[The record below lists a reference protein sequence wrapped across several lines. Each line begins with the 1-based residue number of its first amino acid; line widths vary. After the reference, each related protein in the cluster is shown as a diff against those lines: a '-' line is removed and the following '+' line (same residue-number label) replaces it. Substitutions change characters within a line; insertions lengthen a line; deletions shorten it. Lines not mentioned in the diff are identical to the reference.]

1 MKNKKKFL
9 VIGNPIKHSLSPQ
22 LHKYWFGK
30 NKINSEYKKLK
41 IDQKQIKKILDKIR
55 KKQIE
60 GINVTIPFK
69 NSVIKYLDILEGDAK
84 KTSSVNTIYLRKQK
98 LIGDNTDVYG
108 FAFGILKKIKSK
120 IKAAGIIGAGGVT
133 SSIILALIKKGVRKI
148 YITNRTFS
156 KLKVFKKKF
165 RGIIFP
171 IRWNEHLKV
180 FREVQILINVSSL
193 GMQGQKDLKF
203 DFSTFNKKINVVDIV
218 YNPENTKF
226 LRDARRYGHKA
237 FSGLDMF
244 VYQAQKAFYIWNKK
258 KPKITNVIYKKLRK
272 LIND

>member
-1 MKNKKKFL
+1 MK
-9 VIGNPIKHSLSPQ
+9 
-22 LHKYWFGK
+22 
-30 NKINSEYKKLK
+30 E
-41 IDQKQIKKILDKIR
+41 ILNKIR

-69 NSVIKYLDILEGDAK
+69 NRVIKYLDILEGDAK
-84 KTSSVNTIYLRKQK
+84 KTSSVNTIYLRKNK

-108 FAFGILKKIKSK
+108 FAFGILKKIKTK

-156 KLKVFKKKF
+156 KLKVLKQKFK
-165 RGIIFP
+165 GMIFP
-171 IRWNEHLKV
+171 IKWKDHLKV
-180 FREVQILINVSSL
+180 FNEVQILINVTSL

-203 DFSTFNKKINVVDIV
+203 DFSIFDKKINVVDIV
-218 YNPENTKF
+218 YNPENTRF
-226 LRDARRYGHKA
+226 LKDARKNGHKI

-244 VYQAQKAFYIWNKK
+244 IYQAQKAFYIWNKK
-258 KPKITNVIYKKLRK
+258 KPKVTNVVYKKLRK
-272 LIND
+272 IIND

>member
-1 MKNKKKFL
+1 M
-9 VIGNPIKHSLSPQ
+9 
-22 LHKYWFGK
+22 
-30 NKINSEYKKLK
+30 
-41 IDQKQIKKILDKIR
+41 
-55 KKQIE
+55 
-60 GINVTIPFK
+60 
-69 NSVIKYLDILEGDAK
+69 IKYLDTLEGDAK

-120 IKAAGIIGAGGVT
+120 IKVAGIIGAGGVT

-171 IRWNEHLKV
+171 VRWNEHLKA
-180 FREVQILINVSSL
+180 FKEVQILINVSSL

-203 DFSTFNKKINVVDIV
+203 DFSIFNKKINVVDIV

-244 VYQAQKAFYIWNKK
+244 VYQAQKAFHIWNKK
-258 KPKITNVIYKKLRK
+258 KPKITNDIYKKLRK

>member
-22 LHKYWFGK
+22 LHQYWFGK
-30 NKINSEYKKLK
+30 NKINAEYKKLK

-84 KTSSVNTIYLRKQK
+84 KTSSVNTIYLRKQN

-171 IRWNEHLKV
+171 VRWNEHLKV

-203 DFSTFNKKINVVDIV
+203 DFSTFDKKINVVDIV

-226 LRDARRYGHKA
+226 LKDARRYGHKA

-258 KPKITNVIYKKLRK
+258 KPKITNDIYKKLRK

>member
-30 NKINSEYKKLK
+30 NQINSEYKKLK

-165 RGIIFP
+165 KGIIFP
-171 IRWNEHLKV
+171 IRWNEHLKA

-193 GMQGQKDLKF
+193 GMKGQKDLKF
-203 DFSTFNKKINVVDIV
+203 DFSIFNKKINVVDIV

>member
-22 LHKYWFGK
+22 LHQYWFGK
-30 NKINSEYKKLK
+30 NKINAEYKKLK

-171 IRWNEHLKV
+171 VRWNEHLKV

>member
-22 LHKYWFGK
+22 LHQYWFGK

-108 FAFGILKKIKSK
+108 FAFGVLKKIKSK
-120 IKAAGIIGAGGVT
+120 IKVAGIIGAGGVT

-156 KLKVFKKKF
+156 KLKVFKQRFK
-165 RGIIFP
+165 GMIFP
-171 IRWNEHLKV
+171 IRWNEYLNA

-203 DFSTFNKKINVVDIV
+203 DFSIFNKKINVVDIV

-258 KPKITNVIYKKLRK
+258 KPKITNDIYKKLRK

>member
-165 RGIIFP
+165 KGIIFP
-171 IRWNEHLKV
+171 IRWNEYLKE

-193 GMQGQKDLKF
+193 GMKGQKDLKF
-203 DFSTFNKKINVVDIV
+203 DFSIFNKKINVVDIV

-226 LRDARRYGHKA
+226 LRDARRYGHKT

-258 KPKITNVIYKKLRK
+258 RPKITNIIYKKLRK

>member
-30 NKINSEYKKLK
+30 NKINSKYKKLK
-41 IDQKQIKKILDKIR
+41 INQKQIKKILDKIR

-69 NSVIKYLDILEGDAK
+69 NSVIKYLDILEGDAR

-108 FAFGILKKIKSK
+108 FAFGVLKKIKSK
-120 IKAAGIIGAGGVT
+120 IKVAGIIGAGGVT

-156 KLKVFKKKF
+156 KLKVFKQRFK
-165 RGIIFP
+165 GMIFP
-171 IRWNEHLKV
+171 IRWNEYLNA

-203 DFSTFNKKINVVDIV
+203 DFSIFNNKINVVDIV

-258 KPKITNVIYKKLRK
+258 KPKITNDIYKKLRK

>member
-30 NKINSEYKKLK
+30 NKINAEYKKLK

-133 SSIILALIKKGVRKI
+133 SSIIIALIKKGVRKI

-171 IRWNEHLKV
+171 VRWNEHLKV

-226 LRDARRYGHKA
+226 LSDARRYGHKV

>member
-30 NKINSEYKKLK
+30 NKINAEYKKLK
-41 IDQKQIKKILDKIR
+41 IDQRQIKKILDKIR

-84 KTSSVNTIYLRKQK
+84 KTSSVNTIYIRKQK

-171 IRWNEHLKV
+171 VRWNEHLKV
-180 FREVQILINVSSL
+180 FRQVQILINVSSL

-203 DFSTFNKKINVVDIV
+203 DFSTFDKKINVVDIV

-226 LRDARRYGHKA
+226 LKDARRYGHKA

-258 KPKITNVIYKKLRK
+258 KPKITNDIYKKLRK

>member
-30 NKINSEYKKLK
+30 NKINAEYKKLK
-41 IDQKQIKKILDKIR
+41 IDQKQIKKILGKIR

-133 SSIILALIKKGVRKI
+133 SSIIIALIKKGVRKI

-171 IRWNEHLKV
+171 VRWNEHLKV

>member
-22 LHKYWFGK
+22 LHQYWFGK
-30 NKINSEYKKLK
+30 NKISAEYKKLK
-41 IDQKQIKKILDKIR
+41 IDQRQIKKILDKIR

-69 NSVIKYLDILEGDAK
+69 NRVIKYLDILEGDAK
-84 KTSSVNTIYLRKQK
+84 KTSSVNTIYLRKQN

-171 IRWNEHLKV
+171 VRWNEHLKV

-258 KPKITNVIYKKLRK
+258 KPKVTNVVYKKLRK

>member
-30 NKINSEYKKLK
+30 NKINAEYKKLK

-69 NSVIKYLDILEGDAK
+69 NSVIKYLDILKGDAK

-171 IRWNEHLKV
+171 VRWNEHLKA
-180 FREVQILINVSSL
+180 FKEVQILINVSSL

-226 LRDARRYGHKA
+226 LRDARRYGHKT

-244 VYQAQKAFYIWNKK
+244 VYQAQKAFYIWNKE
-258 KPKITNVIYKKLRK
+258 KPKITNIIYKKLRK

>member
-30 NKINSEYKKLK
+30 NKINAEYKKLK

-171 IRWNEHLKV
+171 VRWNEHLKA
-180 FREVQILINVSSL
+180 FKEVQILINVSSL

-203 DFSTFNKKINVVDIV
+203 DFSIFSNKINVVDIV

>member
-1 MKNKKKFL
+1 MKNKKKFF
-9 VIGNPIKHSLSPQ
+9 VIGNPIKQSLSPQ
-22 LHKYWFGK
+22 LHQYWFDK

-41 IDQKQIKKILDKIR
+41 IDYIQIKEILNKIR

-98 LIGDNTDVYG
+98 LTGDNTDVYG

-120 IKAAGIIGAGGVT
+120 IKVAGIIGAGGVT

-156 KLKVFKKKF
+156 KLKVLRQKVE
-165 RGIIFP
+165 GMIFP
-171 IRWNEHLKV
+171 IKWNEHLKV
-180 FREVQILINVSSL
+180 FREVQILINVTSL

-203 DFSTFNKKINVVDIV
+203 DFSIFDKKINVVDIV
-218 YNPENTKF
+218 YNPENTRF
-226 LRDARRYGHKA
+226 LKDARKNGHKT

-244 VYQAQKAFYIWNKK
+244 IYQAQKAFYIWNKK
-258 KPKITNVIYKKLRK
+258 KPKVTNVIYQKLRK
-272 LIND
+272 IIND

>member
-1 MKNKKKFL
+1 MEILLNIL
-9 VIGNPIKHSLSPQ
+9 YLLSFI
-22 LHKYWFGK
+22 KYWFGK
-30 NKINSEYKKLK
+30 NKINAEYKKLK

-165 RGIIFP
+165 KGIIFP
-171 IRWNEHLKV
+171 VRWNEHLKV

-203 DFSTFNKKINVVDIV
+203 DFSIFNKKINVVDIV

-258 KPKITNVIYKKLRK
+258 KPKITNDHLQKT
-272 LIND
+272 

>member
-22 LHKYWFGK
+22 LHQYWFGK

-120 IKAAGIIGAGGVT
+120 IKVAGIIGAGGVT

-165 RGIIFP
+165 KGIIFP
-171 IRWNEHLKV
+171 IRWNEHLNAFK
-180 FREVQILINVSSL
+180 EVQILINVSSL

-203 DFSTFNKKINVVDIV
+203 DFSIFNNKINVVDIV

-226 LRDARRYGHKA
+226 LRGARRYGHKT

-258 KPKITNVIYKKLRK
+258 KPKITNDIYKKLRK

>member
-30 NKINSEYKKLK
+30 NKINAEYKKLK

-108 FAFGILKKIKSK
+108 FTFGILKKIKGK
-120 IKAAGIIGAGGVT
+120 IKVAGIIGAGGVT

-171 IRWNEHLKV
+171 VRWNEHLKV

-203 DFSTFNKKINVVDIV
+203 DFSIFNKKINVVDIV

-258 KPKITNVIYKKLRK
+258 KPKITNDIYKKLRK

>member
-30 NKINSEYKKLK
+30 NKINAEYKKLK

-171 IRWNEHLKV
+171 VRWNEHLKV
-180 FREVQILINVSSL
+180 FREVQILINVTSL

-258 KPKITNVIYKKLRK
+258 KPKITNDIYKKLRK

>member
-22 LHKYWFGK
+22 LHQYWFGK
-30 NKINSEYKKLK
+30 NKINAEYKKLK

-84 KTSSVNTIYLRKQK
+84 KTSSVNTIYLRKQN

-133 SSIILALIKKGVRKI
+133 SSIILALIKKGVKKI

-171 IRWNEHLKV
+171 VRWNEHLKV

-258 KPKITNVIYKKLRK
+258 KPKVTNVVYKKLRK
-272 LIND
+272 IIND

>member
-41 IDQKQIKKILDKIR
+41 IDQKKIKKILDKIR

-165 RGIIFP
+165 KGIIFP
-171 IRWNEHLKV
+171 IRWNEYLKE

-193 GMQGQKDLKF
+193 GMKGQKDLKF
-203 DFSTFNKKINVVDIV
+203 DFSIFNKKINVVDIV

-226 LRDARRYGHKA
+226 LRDARRYGHKT

-258 KPKITNVIYKKLRK
+258 RPKITNIIYKKLRK

>member
-30 NKINSEYKKLK
+30 NKINAEYKKLK

-120 IKAAGIIGAGGVT
+120 IRAAGIIGAGGVT

-165 RGIIFP
+165 KGIIFP

-258 KPKITNVIYKKLRK
+258 KPKITNIIYKKLRK

>member
-30 NKINSEYKKLK
+30 NKINAEYKKLK

-120 IKAAGIIGAGGVT
+120 IKVAGIIGAGGVT
-133 SSIILALIKKGVRKI
+133 SSVILALIKKGVRKI

-156 KLKVFKKKF
+156 KLTVFKKKF
-165 RGIIFP
+165 KGIIFP
-171 IRWNEHLKV
+171 IRWNEHLKA

-193 GMQGQKDLKF
+193 GMEGQKDLKF
-203 DFSTFNKKINVVDIV
+203 DFSIFNKKINVVDIV

-226 LRDARRYGHKA
+226 LRDARTYGHKA

>member
-22 LHKYWFGK
+22 LHQYWFGK
-30 NKINSEYKKLK
+30 NKINAEYKKLK

-84 KTSSVNTIYLRKQK
+84 KTSSVNTIYLRKQN

-133 SSIILALIKKGVRKI
+133 SSIILALIKKGVKKI

-156 KLKVFKKKF
+156 KLKV
-165 RGIIFP
+165 I
-171 IRWNEHLKV
+171 
-180 FREVQILINVSSL
+180 
-193 GMQGQKDLKF
+193 
-203 DFSTFNKKINVVDIV
+203 
-218 YNPENTKF
+218 
-226 LRDARRYGHKA
+226 
-237 FSGLDMF
+237 
-244 VYQAQKAFYIWNKK
+244 
-258 KPKITNVIYKKLRK
+258 
-272 LIND
+272 

>member
-22 LHKYWFGK
+22 LHQYWFGK
-30 NKINSEYKKLK
+30 NKIDSEYKKLK

-108 FAFGILKKIKSK
+108 FALGILKKIKSK
-120 IKAAGIIGAGGVT
+120 IKVAGMIGAGGVT
-133 SSIILALIKKGVRKI
+133 SSIILALIKKGVSKI

-156 KLKVFKKKF
+156 KLKFFKKKF
-165 RGIIFP
+165 KGIIFP

-258 KPKITNVIYKKLRK
+258 RPKITNIIYKKLRK

>member
-9 VIGNPIKHSLSPQ
+9 VIGNPVKHSLSPQ
-22 LHKYWFGK
+22 LHQYWFGK

-69 NSVIKYLDILEGDAK
+69 NSVIKYLDILEGDAR

-108 FAFGILKKIKSK
+108 FAFGVLKKIKSK
-120 IKAAGIIGAGGVT
+120 IKVAGIIGAGGVT

-156 KLKVFKKKF
+156 KLKVFKQRFK
-165 RGIIFP
+165 GMIFP
-171 IRWNEHLKV
+171 IRWNEYLNA

-203 DFSTFNKKINVVDIV
+203 DFSIFNKKINVVDIV

-258 KPKITNVIYKKLRK
+258 KPKITNDIFKKLRK

>member
-22 LHKYWFGK
+22 LHQYWFGK
-30 NKINSEYKKLK
+30 NKINSQYKKLK
-41 IDQKQIKKILDKIR
+41 IGQRQIKEILNKIR

-171 IRWNEHLKV
+171 TRWNEHLKA
-180 FREVQILINVSSL
+180 FKEVQILINVSSL

-203 DFSTFNKKINVVDIV
+203 DFSIFNKKINVVDIV
-218 YNPENTKF
+218 YNPENTEF

-237 FSGLDMF
+237 FTGLDMF

-258 KPKITNVIYKKLRK
+258 KPKITNDIYKKLRK

>member
-30 NKINSEYKKLK
+30 NKINAEYKKLK

-171 IRWNEHLKV
+171 VRWNEHLKV

-203 DFSTFNKKINVVDIV
+203 DFSAFNKKINVVDIV

>member
-22 LHKYWFGK
+22 LHQYWFGK
-30 NKINSEYKKLK
+30 NKINAEYKKLK

-165 RGIIFP
+165 RGIISP
-171 IRWNEHLKV
+171 VRWNEHLKV

-203 DFSTFNKKINVVDIV
+203 DFSIFNKKINVVDIV

-258 KPKITNVIYKKLRK
+258 KPKITNDIYKKLRK

>member
-165 RGIIFP
+165 KGIIFP
-171 IRWNEHLKV
+171 TRWNEHLKA

>member
-22 LHKYWFGK
+22 LHQYWFNK

-41 IDQKQIKKILDKIR
+41 IDQKQIKEILDKIR

-60 GINVTIPFK
+60 GANVTIPFK

-108 FAFGILKKIKSK
+108 FAFGILKKIKHK

-133 SSIILALIKKGVRKI
+133 SSIILALIKRGVGKI

-165 RGIIFP
+165 KGIIFP
-171 IRWNEHLKV
+171 IRWNEYLKA
-180 FREVQILINVSSL
+180 FRQVQILINVSSL

-203 DFSTFNKKINVVDIV
+203 DFSIFNKKINVVDIV

-226 LRDARRYGHKA
+226 LRDARRYGHKT

-258 KPKITNVIYKKLRK
+258 KPKITNIIYKKLRK

>member
-1 MKNKKKFL
+1 MINKKKFL

-30 NKINSEYKKLK
+30 NKINAEYKKLK

-165 RGIIFP
+165 GGIIFP
-171 IRWNEHLKV
+171 VRWNEHLKV

-203 DFSTFNKKINVVDIV
+203 DFSIFNKKINVVDIV

>member
-30 NKINSEYKKLK
+30 NKINAEYKKLK

-165 RGIIFP
+165 KGIIFP
-171 IRWNEHLKV
+171 TRWNEHLKA

-193 GMQGQKDLKF
+193 GMKGQKDLKF
-203 DFSTFNKKINVVDIV
+203 DFSIFNKKINVVDIV

>member
-30 NKINSEYKKLK
+30 NKINAEYKKLK

-120 IKAAGIIGAGGVT
+120 IKVAGIIGAGGVT

-165 RGIIFP
+165 KGIIFP
-171 IRWNEHLKV
+171 IRWNEHLKA
-180 FREVQILINVSSL
+180 FKEVQILINVSSL

-226 LRDARRYGHKA
+226 LRDACGYGHKA

-258 KPKITNVIYKKLRK
+258 KPKITNDIYKKLRK

>member
-30 NKINSEYKKLK
+30 NKINAEYKKLK

-171 IRWNEHLKV
+171 VRWNEHLKV

-193 GMQGQKDLKF
+193 GMKGQKDLKF
-203 DFSTFNKKINVVDIV
+203 DFSIFNKKINVVDIV